1 MLTTLDDKDRQVVE
15 DGVWCRVTPLK
26 HESLVQG
33 WKLHISATRLSAPE
47 VLHRAAGVLVQAGC
61 AFKTARDL
69 RTVEEMTS
77 GNYDRASAARSSP
90 CIRVSAY
97 PRNDDQHRVLA
108 ARLDATT
115 AGLPGPAI
123 PSDRPYHKGSLVRW
137 RSDVDEQPDTGLIHH
152 WCSGSSGVGTFLL
165 RLWQTAVGEERRL
178 LLPPPRSTAHRPQAL
193 LATPQALLATW
204 TGACLPGRAS
214 RSPPSP

>member
-90 CIRVSAY
+90 CIRVSVY
-97 PRNDDQHRVLA
+97 PRIRE
-108 ARLDATT
+108 TT
-115 AGLPGPAI
+115 TNTGCSLPGWTPQ
-123 PSDRPYHKGSLVRW
+123 PPGCPVRP
-137 RSDVDEQPDTGLIHH
+137 
-152 WCSGSSGVGTFLL
+152 F
-165 RLWQTAVGEERRL
+165 
-178 LLPPPRSTAHRPQAL
+178 PPTAHTTRAAWSAGAP
-193 LATPQALLATW
+193 TW
-204 TGACLPGRAS
+204 TSSPTPG
-214 RSPPSP
+214 